1 MDRKEQAV
9 ELHGKGYNCAQSVV
23 CTYCS
28 ELDVDLQTAFR
39 LSEAFGGGMGT
50 FSTCG
55 AVSGMAMV
63 IGMKQSD
70 GNLDKPKTKSQS
82 YKLMKAA
89 TNKFLAMN
97 KSTICREIK
106 GMDGGEV
113 LRSCNGCIED
123 AVTILEELLFDN
135 QEC

>member
-1 MDRKEQAV
+1 MNKKEQAV

-23 CTYCS
+23 CPFC
-28 ELDVDLQTAFR
+28 EDLGIDVQTAFK

-70 GNLDKPKTKSQS
+70 GNLDKPKSMSQS
-82 YKLMKAA
+82 YKLMKEA
-89 TNKFLAMN
+89 TNKFLEMN
-97 KSTICREIK
+97 QSTICREIK
-106 GMDGGEV
+106 GMDGGDV

-123 AVTILEELLFDN
+123 AVDILEELLDN
-135 QEC
+135 

>member
-1 MDRKEQAV
+1 MNKKEQAV

-23 CTYCS
+23 CPFC
-28 ELDVDLQTAFR
+28 EDLGIDVQTAFK

-50 FSTCG
+50 FSDLRRSIRHG
-55 AVSGMAMV
+55 QV

-70 GNLDKPKTKSQS
+70 GNLDKPKSKSQS
-82 YKLMKAA
+82 YKLMKEA
-89 TNKFLAMN
+89 TNKFLEMN
-97 KSTICREIK
+97 QSTICREIK

-123 AVTILEELLFDN
+123 AVAILEELLDN
-135 QEC
+135 

>member
-1 MDRKEQAV
+1 MNRKEQAV

-23 CTYCS
+23 CPFCE
-28 ELDVDLQTAFR
+28 ELDTDLETAFR
-39 LSEAFGGGMGT
+39 LSEGFGVGMGT

-55 AVSGMAMV
+55 TVSAIAMV

-70 GNLDKPKTKSQS
+70 GNLDKPGSKKQC
-82 YKLMKAA
+82 YRLMKEA
-89 TNKFLAMN
+89 TNRFLEMN

-113 LRSCNGCIED
+113 LRSCDGCIED
-123 AVTILEELLFDN
+123 AVTIIEELLFDQ
-135 QEC
+135 QES

>member
-23 CTYCS
+23 CPFCE
-28 ELDVDLQTAFR
+28 ELGFDTQTAFR

-70 GNLDKPKTKSQS
+70 GNLEKPKSKSQC
-82 YKLMKAA
+82 YKLMKEA
-89 TNKFLAMN
+89 TNRFLEMN

-123 AVTILEELLFDN
+123 AVAILDDLLFESNDD
-135 QEC
+135 

>member
-23 CTYCS
+23 CPFCK
-28 ELDVDLQTAFR
+28 ELGFDTQTAFK

-70 GNLDKPKTKSQS
+70 GNLEKPKSKSQS
-82 YKLMKAA
+82 YKLMKEA
-89 TNKFLAMN
+89 TNRFLEMN

-123 AVTILEELLFDN
+123 AVAILDDLLFESNDD
-135 QEC
+135 

>member
-1 MDRKEQAV
+1 MNRKEQAI

-23 CTYCS
+23 CPFCE
-28 ELDVDLQTAFR
+28 ELGTDLETAFR

-70 GNLDKPKTKSQS
+70 GSLDKPKSKSQC
-82 YKLMKAA
+82 YKLMKEA
-89 TNKFLAMN
+89 TNRFLAMN

-123 AVTILEELLFDN
+123 AVAIAEELLFDKK
-135 QEC
+135 ED